1 MTTQQPTPDQL
12 QAVVDNAAATIQGGG
27 ALDDMARFQ
36 AAGCVVKLAADGN
49 EDDLLNLVILIG
61 AGKFTEAA
69 AALMNLALSQG
80 STQAAAPFDPL
91 AGIGLVNGP
100 ATTQAVPTPE
110 PPTADPAATQA
121 QPAARRGRR
130 APRGNA

>member
-1 MTTQQPTPDQL
+1 MTTQPTPDQL
-12 QAVVDNAAATIQGGG
+12 QTIVDNAATTLQGGG

-80 STQAAAPFDPL
+80 GTQTAAPFDPL
-91 AGIGLVNGP
+91 AGINLVNGP
-100 ATTQAVPTPE
+100 AATQTAPASE
-110 PPTADPAATQA
+110 PPTDPAAA
-121 QPAARRGRR
+121 QPAGRRGGRR